1 MLPAMTP
8 GALVALIAL
17 ALTLVVS
24 GAPSA
29 LREVAEAGG
38 LVAYGASLT
47 GMYAQAA
54 IYVDKLLEGANPADL
69 PVEQPSKFELVIDL
83 KTAKTLGLAIPPSL
97 LQRAD
102 QVIE

>member
-1 MLPAMTP
+1 MLSAMTP

-47 GMYAQAA
+47 GSMP
-54 IYVDKLLEGANPADL
+54 KLR
-69 PVEQPSKFELVIDL
+69 S
-83 KTAKTLGLAIPPSL
+83 T
-97 LQRAD
+97 
-102 QVIE
+102 